1 MSRAQDLFDRLAHGG
16 ESEVLS
22 FVTQPVT
29 EELFL
34 DYKRSADNGTGTVL
48 HNRDRSN
55 LAKAISGFGNSEGG
69 VILWGVD
76 CRNDPA
82 IGDVPTGPVHIQN
95 PTRFKSWLEQATT
108 GLTVPPH
115 GGVRHH
121 AIPEGFVVTLI
132 PSGLHAPYQTVGDLS
147 YYIRAGSNFAKTPHA
162 VLAGLFGRRPQP
174 SIKHHY
180 FVPTSPSF
188 VGPGVVKTQIGIML
202 RNFGLGIAEDVFIN
216 LWVSS
221 PPGKHCKIEFKP
233 SEEREVW
240 RGNLL
245 LNQHMQM
252 ITRADVRLPPEAD
265 LNPLNLEIILQHP
278 IERGF
283 SFEGT
288 CGSSGGEATRFQF
301 KVDAADIVEAYKQF
315 IENFGNYPGTPVG
328 RANDERTAKIFNEK
342 FFRSISDAQSDPR
355 L

>member
-1 MSRAQDLFDRLAHGG
+1 MSRAQDLFDRLVQGG
-16 ESEVLS
+16 EAEVLS
-22 FVTQPVT
+22 FINQPVT

-34 DYKRSADNGTGTVL
+34 DYKRSADNGVGTTL

-95 PTRFKSWLEQATT
+95 PIRFKSWLEQATT

-115 GGVRHH
+115 GSVRHH
-121 AIPEGFVVTLI
+121 AIAEGFVVTLI

-174 SIKHHY
+174 SIKHRY
-180 FVPTSPSF
+180 FVESNPAIVRSGMVMTEL
-188 VGPGVVKTQIGIML
+188 GIVL

-216 LWVSS
+216 LSITS
-221 PPGKHCKIEFKP
+221 HPGQLCQIKFKP

-252 ITRADVRLPPEAD
+252 ITRADVRLPPKAV
-265 LNPLNLEIILQHP
+265 Q
-278 IERGF
+278 R
-283 SFEGT
+283 
-288 CGSSGGEATRFQF
+288 
-301 KVDAADIVEAYKQF
+301 
-315 IENFGNYPGTPVG
+315 
-328 RANDERTAKIFNEK
+328 
-342 FFRSISDAQSDPR
+342 
-355 L
+355 